1 MDLHGLLSIAGFA
14 VFGLVWAGLLTN
26 ILRIAGRQSNPPS
39 FSLFLNGTHLG
50 RFAGWALVGAA
61 AFQVDPWTGAL
72 LMTTRIPGSLLV
84 VVTFVQRKVL
94 RPPPAL
100 LARTVVP
107 VGLALL
113 ALCAALVT
121 LPPGEKIT
129 LSFAGT
135 PLPPATPVAYALNG
149 FVLLCFAVQVFIALP
164 RQIHGAWHKPL
175 GNLRW
180 FQLGLL
186 ANYAFSLLYAGFV
199 RDGLV
204 QLAMRL
210 AYGLVFVEQLAL
222 VFLIERGIRAYR
234 RAQVEG
240 RPG

>member
-1 MDLHGLLSIAGFA
+1 MDLHGLLTIAGFA

-26 ILRIAGRQSNPPS
+26 ILRIAARETNPPS

-61 AFQVDPWTGAL
+61 AFAVDPWTGVL
-72 LMTTRIPGSLLV
+72 LMTTRIPATLLL
-84 VVTFVQRKVL
+84 VVTFVQRRVL
-94 RPPPAL
+94 RPPLAL
-100 LARTVVP
+100 LARTVLP
-107 VGLALL
+107 VAVALVG
-113 ALCAALVT
+113 LCAALALQPTGDVVT
-121 LPPGEKIT
+121 LS
-129 LSFAGT
+129 LAGT
-135 PLPPATPVAYALNG
+135 PLPPATPIAYALNG

-164 RQIHGAWHKPL
+164 RQIRGAWDKPL

-186 ANYAFSLLYAGFV
+186 ANYAFSLVYAGFV

-210 AYGLVFVEQLAL
+210 AYGLVFVEQVAL

-234 RAQVEG
+234 REKARAAQS
-240 RPG
+240 